1 MTDRAKELIARVREL
16 DKAATPGP
24 WIADGYGFETLHP
37 DHQNIDSGS
46 GWREPSNAV
55 GRCSDGEYVENGNA
69 ENDAAFIAFSR
80 TALPDVATLAEQAIA
95 RAEKAEAELK
105 MLHDDPV
112 AVHLNIL
119 RGTLAKPDIRSLLHL
134 HGKEALAR
142 WDNAEKAEADLAEAR
157 RMLKEAEH
165 GRNDAE
171 HDLVEGISYIRQTSR
186 YVNDDRD
193 CRAAWS
199 WADDLQQR
207 HDARVNARH
216 QAREGKS

>member
-1 MTDRAKELIARVREL
+1 MTDRAKELIATAKTFWASPDALRSP
-16 DKAATPGP
+16 ASA
-24 WIADGYGFETLHP
+24 LHYL
-37 DHQNIDSGS
+37 Q
-46 GWREPSNAV
+46 EM
-55 GRCSDGEYVENGNA
+55 
-69 ENDAAFIAFSR
+69 F
-80 TALPDVATLAEQAIA
+80 TLAEQAIAQNDSYHAAVQVLHSRLEAEHA
-95 RAEKAEAELK
+95 RAEKAEAERDEYEKLFELQHSR
-105 MLHDDPV
+105 MGEAITAWRSGHPERELV
-112 AVHLNIL
+112 S
-119 RGTLAKPDIRSLLHL
+119 PDLGELLSWL
-134 HGKEALAR
+134 L
-142 WDNAEKAEADLAEAR
+142 ADLAEAR

-216 QAREGKS
+216 QAREGT